1 MIFSCIFAKTLC
13 VVVCFF
19 FFSCKMK
26 VEGEVIKICVFLKP
40 HAVFNRLSAVHL
52 HATLRD

>member
-13 VVVCFF
+13 VVVCF